1 MSEND
6 PNRGQLIPAN
16 RQQKPNVI
24 TVGGAPSVDLSFLP
38 EHEQQALMRDY
49 AHGMIDIAKRAQ
61 ELNVDA
67 NVLRD
72 TLGHLAETTRTV
84 SESGNSVTVA
94 HTQTTKIGRTEIKM
108 GNTEEAKSGKMSRT
122 QTGERDWTPFYIFA
136 GIAAV
141 VLVALFLS
149 R

>member
-1 MSEND
+1 MTD
-6 PNRGQLIPAN
+6 DRRGQMVPS
-16 RQQKPNVI
+16 QHPKTNVI

-38 EHEQQALMRDY
+38 QHEQDALMRDY
-49 AHGMIDIAKRAQ
+49 ARGMIDIAKKAH
-61 ELNVDA
+61 ELNVDV

-72 TLGHLAETTRTV
+72 TLGNLADTTRTV
-84 SESGNSVTVA
+84 AESGNAITVA

-108 GNTEEAKSGKMSRT
+108 GNTEEAKSGKLSRT
-122 QTGERDWTPFYIFA
+122 QTGERDWTPIYILA

-141 VLVALFLS
+141 VLIAFLFAGS